1 MSVIQEPGSTRP
13 GRAVGLLLIGLAVIA
28 VVLGV
33 ITLINGGDDD
43 KPSGSPPP
51 SSNTQN
57 PPPPASQTSGNP
69 QSSNQP
75 PQSSSTTQQPPPPVT
90 TTTAAQ
96 PPAPPPFDP
105 KQVPVR
111 VFNNSFNRGAAAA
124 AADDFRSDGWKVVET
139 GNYSES
145 NIPTTTA
152 YFRQGNAEE
161 EAAATA
167 LAQKCGLKVAPRLAN
182 FLYGPGVVVMIT
194 RDYCGK

>member
-51 SSNTQN
+51 SSNTQA
-57 PPPPASQTSGNP
+57 PPPASQTSGSP

-75 PQSSSTTQQPPPPVT
+75 PQSSTQQPPPPPVT
-90 TTTAAQ
+90 TTTVQA
-96 PPAPPPFDP
+96 PAPPPFNP

-111 VFNNSFNRGAAAA
+111 VFNNSFNKGAAAA
-124 AADDFRSDGWKVVET
+124 AAGDFRGDGWNVVEVD
-139 GNYSES
+139 NYSES

-161 EAAATA
+161 EAAANA
-167 LAQKCGLKVAPRLAN
+167 LAQRCALKVAPRLAN

-194 RDYCGK
+194 KDYCSK